1 MSFDTL
7 PQLCIPGWNQ
17 AGLCEWIE
25 SPSRERIYSYCFSL
39 HILLSEDNKSAI
51 GFAETTL
58 TTAKEFRPKVD
69 EGKALAC
76 LKQPRA
82 SPGSRERSAAVCEGP
97 EPYCSSSRGTRW
109 AAFPEL
115 TPNHGSFLLLWQPK
129 PRACIR
135 VL

>member
-17 AGLCEWIE
+17 AGLCEWRE

-51 GFAETTL
+51 GFTETTL
-58 TTAKEFRPKVD
+58 MTAKEFRHKVD
-69 EGKALAC
+69 EGKDAAS

-82 SPGSRERSAAVCEGP
+82 STGSRD
-97 EPYCSSSRGTRW
+97 
-109 AAFPEL
+109 
-115 TPNHGSFLLLWQPK
+115 
-129 PRACIR
+129 
-135 VL
+135 

>member
-51 GFAETTL
+51 GFAETAL
-58 TTAKEFRPKVD
+58 TTAKEFRHKAD
-69 EGKALAC
+69 EGKALAS
-76 LKQPRA
+76 LKQLGA
-82 SPGSRERSAAVCEGP
+82 TTGSIGRTTAVCEGT
-97 EPYCSSSRGTRW
+97 E
-109 AAFPEL
+109 
-115 TPNHGSFLLLWQPK
+115 
-129 PRACIR
+129 
-135 VL
+135 

>member
-58 TTAKEFRPKVD
+58 TTAREFRHKAD
-69 EGKALAC
+69 EGKDLAS
-76 LKQPRA
+76 LRQLGA
-82 SPGSRERSAAVCEGP
+82 TTGSRARTAGAGEGTEQRLCLNHIALLAGAGGGLGFQSSHQTSRQLSAFMVG
-97 EPYCSSSRGTRW
+97 
-109 AAFPEL
+109 
-115 TPNHGSFLLLWQPK
+115 
-129 PRACIR
+129 
-135 VL
+135 